1 MPHKRNPITAERLVG
16 MARVLRGYLVA
27 GVEDIALWHERD
39 ISHSSVERIVV
50 PDASHLAYYGL
61 RRMTR
66 LIDGLVVHT
75 DRMRENLLVGSL
87 GLVFSQP
94 VLLSLVS
101 AGLTRDSAY
110 RIVQSA
116 ARRATEDRR
125 PFRSVLEADAE
136 LAAALGADRVQTTL
150 DEAFD
155 LDRALRHAH
164 RTIDAL
170 DELEG

>member
-1 MPHKRNPITAERLVG
+1 M
-16 MARVLRGYLVA
+16 
-27 GVEDIALWHERD
+27 
-39 ISHSSVERIVV
+39 
-50 PDASHLAYYGL
+50 LAYYGL

-66 LIDGLVVHT
+66 LVDGLVVHAE
-75 DRMRENLLVGSL
+75 RMEENLLVGSL

-94 VLLSLVS
+94 VLLALVA
-101 AGLTRDSAY
+101 AGLSRDAAY

-116 ARRATEDRR
+116 ARRATEQRQS
-125 PFRSVLEADAE
+125 FRSVLETDAD
-136 LAAALGADRVQTTL
+136 LTAALGAGRVPDVL

-170 DELEG
+170 EDVEE